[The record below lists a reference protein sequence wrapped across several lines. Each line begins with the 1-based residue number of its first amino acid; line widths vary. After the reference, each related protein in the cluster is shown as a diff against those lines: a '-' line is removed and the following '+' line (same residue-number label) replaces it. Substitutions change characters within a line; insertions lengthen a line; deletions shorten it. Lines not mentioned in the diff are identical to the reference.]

1 MYGANTNPFAIA
13 NSRFASCQYIYIY
26 ICMYIYTMF
35 VIPFAIATSRF
46 AGGPMHELLKCS
58 KPINQSGRQA
68 GKISGRQENCV
79 APKA

>member
-26 ICMYIYTMF
+26 MSIYVYMYTMF

-46 AGGPMHELLKCS
+46 AGGPMHDLLKCNKS
-58 KPINQSGRQA
+58 TNQSTNQS
-68 GKISGRQENCV
+68 IN
-79 APKA
+79 